1 MTWDV
6 RSTPLE
12 DPDVCVHCG
21 TSPCT
26 HPPTGPW
33 RAVYDV
39 GVGYAV
45 VVVAALVFWLVV
57 IGGGMWLAGR

>member
-1 MTWDV
+1 
-6 RSTPLE
+6 
-12 DPDVCVHCG
+12 
-21 TSPCT
+21 
-26 HPPTGPW
+26 
-33 RAVYDV
+33 VYDV